1 MEYAVTIGAVILF
14 AIVFIFV
21 QGHTR
26 EAYMKTYNECEYVQM
41 GRSFVRNMPL
51 PKESGNKLSH
61 KKFAGSLNT
70 ALKVCNSE
78 DSFCK
83 KLKLESEVLAHLSK
97 YKFDA
102 LLQSPS
108 VNSEPR
114 IVALARFCLA
124 HSDYIFSDD
133 RVRLL
138 LNEQNCYRTL
148 SVSEITSLKDAFY
161 YVILERVH
169 YLIQEYKTVEKI
181 RKKAEKYTA
190 HPDACQYSPIYKSLK
205 KNNIFIEYCATLSGH
220 NTVEYTAK
228 LQSREDDRVQ
238 KLSQLIYSL
247 NLVKLYDFSKYYTPS
262 EILDKYASFSLATTE
277 EKQNFLTLFKKL
289 SDKENLD
296 EFMYA
301 IRLDKYMNTAMAR
314 QGNRRVFSLMQN
326 RICVCARKQDISLLA
341 AALSSSEIMHAYFDI
356 KNNKKRDF
364 DDKNSQTLLQN
375 SKHEN
380 TFIPLYKFSTINFGI
395 NTSDGRLKLTRNMPK
410 EIAEADIC
418 FIHNGISHILHLAR
432 GREYEV
438 KLGGT
443 ILKGVPDIIL
453 GEKSLDITITLPYSE
468 K

>member
-1 MEYAVTIGAVILF
+1 MEYAVTIGTIILF

-26 EAYMKTYNECEYVQM
+26 EAYMKTYNECEYVQV

-61 KKFAGSLNT
+61 KKFART
-70 ALKVCNSE
+70 LKLAIKRCDID
-78 DSFCK
+78 DSFCR
-83 KLKLESEVLAHLSK
+83 KLKLECDSLVELSK

-102 LLQSPS
+102 LMQSPS

-148 SVSEITSLKDAFY
+148 SVSEILLLKNAFY

-169 YLIQEYKTVEKI
+169 YLIKEYKTVGKI
-181 RKKAEKYTA
+181 RKKAEKYIA

-205 KNNIFIEYCATLSGH
+205 KNDIFIEYCATLAGH
-220 NTVEYTAK
+220 NNIEYNTK
-228 LQSREDDRVQ
+228 LQNREDDRVQ
-238 KLSQLIYSL
+238 NLTQLIDSF
-247 NLVKLYDFSKYYTPS
+247 NLIKLYDFSKYYTPS
-262 EILDKYASFSLATTE
+262 EILDKYPSFSLATAE
-277 EKQNFLTLFKKL
+277 EKENFLSLFKKL

-301 IRLDKYMNTAMAR
+301 IRLDKYMNTATAR

-326 RICVCARKQDISLLA
+326 RVCVCARKQDISLLA

-356 KNNKKRDF
+356 KNNNKSDS
-364 DDKNSQTLLQN
+364 DNKNSQTILQN
-375 SKHEN
+375 IKNEN

-395 NTSDGRLKLTRNMPK
+395 NTSDGKLKLTQNMPK
-410 EIAEADIC
+410 EITEADIR
-418 FIHNGISHILHLAR
+418 FIHNGVPHALHLSR

-438 KLGGT
+438 KLGET

-453 GEKSLDITITLPYSE
+453 GEKSLDITIILPSE